1 MSQLAEAILSQKHI
15 GSAIKQSIS
24 QEDDSDDEEMEDV
37 DPNQVGR
44 VEYVGDNSTAV
55 TYLLLVCRSTVF
67 PQY

>member
-44 VEYVGDNSTAV
+44 VEFKRRHLGQPHIERSLKQNS
-55 TYLLLVCRSTVF
+55 
-67 PQY
+67 